1 MSKLVIAFVCFFSQ
15 TSSVS
20 KHVLVE
26 FSQILAYIFPT
37 FFEMDEEIAERP
49 PHIRHVPIQEEE
61 IFDGSM
67 RSRTPPPVTQFP
79 KHDMRNFT
87 NIEKLSGENFP
98 VWKFQMCILLRAQKM
113 LGILYGSTPRD
124 SFADEEDWFDKDGAC
139 QSFLISATD
148 NKLMH
153 RLMHCRIANQTS

>member
-49 PHIRHVPIQEEE
+49 LHIRHVPIQEEE
-61 IFDGSM
+61 VFDGSTCVVGP
-67 RSRTPPPVTQFP
+67 RPPPVTQFP

-87 NIEKLSGENFP
+87 NIAKL
-98 VWKFQMCILLRAQKM
+98 
-113 LGILYGSTPRD
+113 
-124 SFADEEDWFDKDGAC
+124 
-139 QSFLISATD
+139 
-148 NKLMH
+148 
-153 RLMHCRIANQTS
+153 